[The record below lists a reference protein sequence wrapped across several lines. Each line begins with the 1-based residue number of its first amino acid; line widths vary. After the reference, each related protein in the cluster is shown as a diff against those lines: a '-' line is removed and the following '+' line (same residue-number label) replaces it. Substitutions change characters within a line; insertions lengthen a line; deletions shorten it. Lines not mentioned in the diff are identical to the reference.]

1 MPSGVRVRLPPWAP
15 HHSVA
20 CVALNSYKKVHLISP
35 DQVAIGTI
43 EISRTERLCLSVIRV
58 RDYSS
63 TLSEAEKAY
72 VNRVNEVRRN
82 QYSSGRRAA
91 ELGLSF
97 LSVNTAPYDVD
108 ERRPTWPQSIVG
120 SIAHSNILAVALVG
134 LKQDF
139 RGVGI
144 DILPKRAVSDK
155 VRDRILLDEE
165 LKVVSEGGDQDWQTM
180 LFCAKESVYKATN
193 PETDEFLGFKDV
205 RVRLNQSGANYAA
218 ETTSQKQSS
227 ELVDRGRGY
236 IFEIETHWVTIF
248 LIR

>member
-1 MPSGVRVRLPPWAP
+1 M
-15 HHSVA
+15 
-20 CVALNSYKKVHLISP
+20 HLISP

-43 EISRTERLCLSVIRV
+43 EIPRTERLCLSVIRV

-63 TLSEAEKAY
+63 SLSEAEKAY

-97 LSVNTAPYDVD
+97 LSVNTAPYVVD

-144 DILPKRAVSDK
+144 DILPTRGVSDK
-155 VRDRILLDEE
+155 VRERILLDEE

-193 PETDEFLGFKDV
+193 PATDEFLGFKDV
-205 RVRLNQSGANYAA
+205 CVSMKKTGAKFSAITTTPKRSSRLVSSG
-218 ETTSQKQSS
+218 
-227 ELVDRGRGY
+227 LGY
-236 IFEIETHWVTIF
+236 VGSVENHWLTLF
-248 LIR
+248 LLPR

>member
-1 MPSGVRVRLPPWAP
+1 M
-15 HHSVA
+15 
-20 CVALNSYKKVHLISP
+20 HLISP

-43 EISRTERLCLSVIRV
+43 EIPQTDRLCLSVIRV

-63 TLSEAEKAY
+63 TLSEAAQAY

-97 LSVNTAPYDVD
+97 LNVNTAPYVID

-144 DILPKRAVSDK
+144 DVLPKRAVSAR
-155 VRDRILLDEE
+155 VRERILLDEE
-165 LKVVSEGGDQDWQTM
+165 LKVVSKGGDKDWQTVF
-180 LFCAKESVYKATN
+180 FCAKESIYKASN
-193 PETDEFLGFKDV
+193 LETDEFLGFKDV
-205 RVRLNQSGANYAA
+205 CVFIKESGAEFNAI
-218 ETTSQKQSS
+218 TTTPKRSATLVSS
-227 ELVDRGRGY
+227 GRGY
-236 IFEIETHWVTIF
+236 ICSVENHWLTIF
-248 LIR
+248 LVPK